1 VQNITYKTTKKDAVM
16 SNGFKEERE
25 RLRDELTELKEQNR
39 KLAQKLERANGKVAD
54 LKRELKKNDGSRVA
68 LTKEQEQLLLNLLKG
83 TGTLSSSL
91 D

>member
-1 VQNITYKTTKKDAVM
+1 M